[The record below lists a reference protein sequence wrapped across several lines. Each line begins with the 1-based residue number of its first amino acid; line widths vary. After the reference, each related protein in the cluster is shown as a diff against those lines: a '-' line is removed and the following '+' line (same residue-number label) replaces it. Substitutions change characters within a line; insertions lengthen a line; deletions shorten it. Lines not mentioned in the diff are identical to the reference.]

1 MLNGTVL
8 FVIMLYA
15 ALALWLLYRDGLIR
29 KPWTAVLC
37 AVLVAAALAAR
48 ASVFDMQTGDYR
60 DWLARWMSYYRENG
74 GFRAFRE
81 LPPYC
86 NYHVPY
92 LYFLA
97 LFSYLR
103 VPELYL
109 IKLLSIFSMCCWPVM
124 PAAISSGVRGW
135 NFVATTTSSRFAK
148 SRSALPTNCS
158 LVPLW

>member
-60 DWLARWMSYYRENG
+60 DWLARWMSY
-74 GFRAFRE
+74 
-81 LPPYC
+81 
-86 NYHVPY
+86 
-92 LYFLA
+92 
-97 LFSYLR
+97 
-103 VPELYL
+103 
-109 IKLLSIFSMCCWPVM
+109 
-124 PAAISSGVRGW
+124 
-135 NFVATTTSSRFAK
+135 
-148 SRSALPTNCS
+148 
-158 LVPLW
+158 